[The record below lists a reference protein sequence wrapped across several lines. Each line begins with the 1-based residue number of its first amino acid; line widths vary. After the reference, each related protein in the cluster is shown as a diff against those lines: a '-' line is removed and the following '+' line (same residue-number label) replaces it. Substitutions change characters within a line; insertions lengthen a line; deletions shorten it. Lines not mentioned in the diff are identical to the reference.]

1 MVGLTAYR
9 CGLTRGAPTRY
20 GGYARRW
27 CCRLARW
34 LSSWL
39 GYGDCG
45 RLRRPLGAPPWPQGP
60 PHNAMKPPQDRPL
73 PWQVLA
79 WVCASCGLC
88 SSQHG
93 RWRPS
98 PRDDPGV
105 HQQLP
110 TGRTPFRVHLTPLGT
125 DGLPIKRDWDNHGRL
140 PYLRPAEPQR
150 LRMGVMVQPIAAYHP
165 ALRGRHMQQPPL
177 QKVL

>member
-1 MVGLTAYR
+1 MEVMPGAGAVIRPVGPAHSL
-9 CGLTRGAPTRY
+9 GRGD
-20 GGYARRW
+20 GG
-27 CCRLARW
+27 CI
-34 LSSWL
+34 
-39 GYGDCG
+39 
-45 RLRRPLGAPPWPQGP
+45 LRTLGAPRGPQGP
-60 PHNAMKPPQDRPL
+60 PHDAMKPPQDRPL

-125 DGLPIKRDWDNHGRL
+125 DGLPIKRDRDNHGRL
-140 PYLRPAEPQR
+140 PYLHPAEHQR
-150 LRMGVMVQPIAAYHP
+150 LRMGVMVQPI
-165 ALRGRHMQQPPL
+165 
-177 QKVL
+177 